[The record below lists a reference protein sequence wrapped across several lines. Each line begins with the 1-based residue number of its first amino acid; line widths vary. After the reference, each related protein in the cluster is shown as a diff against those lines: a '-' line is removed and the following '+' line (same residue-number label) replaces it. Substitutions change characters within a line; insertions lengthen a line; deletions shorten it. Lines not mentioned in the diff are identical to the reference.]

1 MRIPKPKVLK
11 RRRRCENCG
20 ELLDAIWF
28 TATMTEEWVWTGRGY
43 TECSAHNSLVDDPHM
58 PVRCPNCEVESY
70 HLPAKLKVWAK
81 RQRDENAVA
90 TIIIS
95 GLAATYKKNIADGD
109 WPKDLQVFCIET
121 NDWKTLVPPLLSQL
135 LKLSES

>member
-1 MRIPKPKVLK
+1 MAK
-11 RRRRCENCG
+11 RRGKEFEDRTHN
-20 ELLDAIWF
+20 LIINQIA
-28 TATMTEEWVWTGRGY
+28 VWCSQLNIHVEVSKGSERG
-43 TECSAHNSLVDDPHM
+43 SDVRIQHNGKKILV
-58 PVRCPNCEVESY
+58 EVESY
-70 HLPAKLKVWAK
+70 HVPAKLKVWAK